1 MLGPGITETSTLV
14 CCSRDGTMC
23 WGSGEEGLA
32 MGRMVWKCF
41 TKGPTWSVV
50 LRRCLLGGG
59 PREAFRGVSLFT

>member
-1 MLGPGITETSTLV
+1 
-14 CCSRDGTMC
+14 
-23 WGSGEEGLA
+23 

>member
-23 WGSGEEGLA
+23 WGSGEGGTGHGQDGQMLHE
-32 MGRMVWKCF
+32 
-41 TKGPTWSVV
+41 GPTWSVV

-59 PREAFRGVSLFT
+59 PRGSFQRVSLFI